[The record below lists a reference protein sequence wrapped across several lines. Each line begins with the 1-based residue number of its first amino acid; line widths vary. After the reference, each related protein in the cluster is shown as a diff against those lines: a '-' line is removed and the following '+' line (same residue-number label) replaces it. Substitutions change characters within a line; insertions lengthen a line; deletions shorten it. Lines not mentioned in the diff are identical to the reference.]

1 MKTKSKNMKIRILAR
16 VIIYNKNKILLVKN
30 KGTDFWYA
38 PGGEWEY
45 EKENILEA
53 AKREV
58 KEEVGLMVDIKKMLY
73 LQEFRPKKDLIFFE
87 SFWLAKLMP
96 GQVYNCKHVDLDP
109 NGQVE
114 IASWYTKN
122 DLRNMKVFPKRLKN
136 TFWDLI
142 NTKTEDPFIGWS

>member
-1 MKTKSKNMKIRILAR
+1 MKIRILAR
-16 VIIYNKNKILLVKN
+16 VVIHNRNKILLVKN
-30 KGTDFWYA
+30 KGTNFWYA

-45 EKENILEA
+45 EKENIIEA

-96 GQVYNCKHVDLDP
+96 GQVYDCKHADLDP

-114 IASWYTKN
+114 VASWYSKK
-122 DLRNMKVFPKRLKN
+122 DLQDMKVFPKRLKN

-142 NTKTEDPFIGWS
+142 NKKTEDPFIGWS